1 MGFVNGKN
9 ECNGEGV
16 EPDSLLSQQGVGS
29 LRCTQIL
36 AARSDFYAKWPLHC
50 ARSNKKSQDRSLGI
64 FRF

>member
-16 EPDSLLSQQGVGS
+16 EPDSLLFQQEEKS
-29 LRCTQIL
+29 LACTQIL
-36 AARSDFYAKWPLHC
+36 AALSDFYAQWPLHC

>member
-16 EPDSLLSQQGVGS
+16 EPDSLLFQQEEKS
-29 LRCTQIL
+29 LACTQIL
-36 AARSDFYAKWPLHC
+36 AALSDFYAQWLPNC
-50 ARSNKKSQDRSLGI
+50 AHSNKKSQDRSLGI